1 MEVNSEHVRHVTVT
15 LVDAVTKYE
24 TTASLVAYLLTR
36 EEIRL
41 VALVNIN

>member
-1 MEVNSEHVRHVTVT
+1 MEVNSEHVRHV
-15 LVDAVTKYE
+15 VTKYE